1 MNLTLD
7 LLISGGESSDY
18 GDFDV
23 YMSCVWING
32 DITMERINK
41 ELLDSVSEKAKVSPR
56 LRMNYNFHLSLDEK
70 CHRFLNA
77 VEPGT
82 EVPIHKHPTKDETFV
97 ILRGRV
103 KVTTHGD
110 DGSIIDS
117 VVLSPEDGQ
126 YGVNIPKGVWHTLES
141 LEAGSVI
148 FECKEGPFVE
158 HEVDGIL
165 ELK

>member
-1 MNLTLD
+1 
-7 LLISGGESSDY
+7 
-18 GDFDV
+18 
-23 YMSCVWING
+23 
-32 DITMERINK
+32 MEIINK
-41 ELLDSVSEKAKVSPR
+41 ELLDSAGEKAKVSVR
-56 LRMNYNFHLSLDEK
+56 LRMNYNFHQSLDEK

-82 EVPIHKHPTKDETFV
+82 IVPIHKHPTKDETFV
-97 ILRGRV
+97 ILRGKV
-103 KVTTHGD
+103 KVTTHSD
-110 DGSIIDS
+110 DGAVIDS
-117 VVLSPEDGQ
+117 VLLCPDNGQ

-141 LEAGSVI
+141 LESGSVI

>member
-1 MNLTLD
+1 MIIDKT
-7 LLISGGESSDY
+7 
-18 GDFDV
+18 
-23 YMSCVWING
+23 
-32 DITMERINK
+32 
-41 ELLDSVSEKAKVSPR
+41 LLDEVSLKAKKSPR
-56 LRMNYNFHLSLDEK
+56 LRMNFNFHQSLDEK

-103 KVTTHGD
+103 RLTTHRV
-110 DGSIIDS
+110 DGSIIED
-117 VVLSPEDGQ
+117 VVLCPEDGR
-126 YGVNIPKGVWHTLES
+126 YGVNIAKGVWHK
-141 LEAGSVI
+141 LEAIEPNSVI

-165 ELK
+165 ELPKK